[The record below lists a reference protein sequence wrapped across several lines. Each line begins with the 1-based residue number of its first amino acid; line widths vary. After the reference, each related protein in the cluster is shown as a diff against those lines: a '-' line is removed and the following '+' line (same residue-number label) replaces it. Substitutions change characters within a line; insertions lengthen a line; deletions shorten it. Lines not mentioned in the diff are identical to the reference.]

1 MEKKIGEKFE
11 FRGVMLEVV
20 ECRSCRGCFAE
31 HDDCSDMPFCASTFR
46 QDGISVVFKKSVPP
60 QTFADA
66 YDALIAQAERVSRLD
81 QTPEERAV
89 SNETVDRLIAMRASL
104 SPIQATLHVE
114 DYGEY
119 SRNDAPTMVSEE

>member
-20 ECRSCRGCFAE
+20 ESDGSCSGCYAE
-31 HDDCSDMPFCASTFR
+31 DDIQICHNMPGCGNHDPGTSCKYHE
-46 QDGISVVFKKSVPP
+46 VP

-66 YDALIAQAERVSRLD
+66 YDALIEQADRVSRLE
-81 QTPEERAV
+81 QTPEERIV

-104 SPIQATLHVE
+104 SPVTAREKL
-114 DYGEY
+114 
-119 SRNDAPTMVSEE
+119 